1 MRVLLS
7 VTLAAS
13 LSGNIGAIAQ
23 SLATS
28 NANQAAIINQSVS
41 GNAADTKAASAK
53 PSAAPDIKAPASQTA
68 TLKDPKSGCAVVAID
83 DVASDSVAWTGHCA
97 QGMADG
103 AGTLTFSNQGKL
115 VEAITGTFDKGVVH
129 DGQVQIKFADGSSYV
144 GNAVAGHMDGTGV
157 LTTADGD
164 RFQGQW
170 MAGHMTGQGS
180 ALWANGDRYDG
191 AWQDG
196 KASGHGVQVWSDGR
210 KYDGEW
216 KDDQPN
222 GHGVVTRKDGTRFE
236 ADFVDGRPN
245 NPTALEAVAISDTPI
260 PTAAAMPASIAHAD
274 ATPPAAG
281 KDSSKPTGDNAALH
295 PQPAA
300 IAGISGKKLLAID
313 GSSLTLTTNDDGIAR
328 EIVAPNGTAKK
339 NQFAFLNDRVGSV
352 SDGENG
358 NKVVGVF
365 RLTAKG
371 IVTEYSDGRSE
382 VLYPNTEGGVSM
394 LLNAP
399 TGDSFCMAWYPEGHH
414 FSLDDRKAALAE
426 YASKLGLDA
435 SAPKKGSAAKPA
447 PKPSC
452 GTPAADASGAPLP
465 ATHGASE
472 IPKLTPIPKPERHA
486 AIARPFV
493 QAASTQPA
501 SFTAPTPPTPGQPVE
516 VRNATIHTIDADAR
530 DVTPG
535 HEMAALEPHPAPSAA
550 ASQCLSVES
559 DGQHWAFRNHCGYD
573 VQFAYCLMNT
583 GDPLASCDKGSISGS
598 VSPNGSSALIAD
610 KSLSETN
617 ADHDF
622 RWVACSGGA
631 GEVVV
636 HLDKSDPPAGRCVR
650 PGAS

>member
-23 SLATS
+23 SLAS
-28 NANQAAIINQSVS
+28 PSASQADAPALKQSAATDAKVPAPQIGGRPYLLKDS
-41 GNAADTKAASAK
+41 KTGCTVFAMEGIVADTIAW
-53 PSAAPDIKAPASQTA
+53 
-68 TLKDPKSGCAVVAID
+68 SGPCVQQLAEG
-83 DVASDSVAWTGHCA
+83 S
-97 QGMADG
+97 
-103 AGTLTFSNQGKL
+103 GTLTLSNQGKL
-115 VEAITGTFDKGVVH
+115 VEAITGTLEKGVLR
-129 DGQVQIKFADGSSYV
+129 DGQVQIKWADGSSYS
-144 GNAVAGHMDGTGV
+144 GNAVGANMDGAGV
-157 LTTADGD
+157 LTTATGD
-164 RFQGQW
+164 RFEGQW
-170 MAGHMTGQGS
+170 TAGHLTGQGS

-210 KYDGEW
+210 RYDGEW
-216 KDDQPN
+216 RDDQPN
-222 GHGVVTRKDGTRFE
+222 GHGIVTRKDGTRFE

-245 NPTALEAVAISDTPI
+245 NPTALEAVAISDAPQQAA
-260 PTAAAMPASIAHAD
+260 PTQASIAHSAPDEKDAD
-274 ATPPAAG
+274 KPA
-281 KDSSKPTGDNAALH
+281 GDH

-313 GSSLTLTTNDDGIAR
+313 GSSLTLTTTDDGIAR
-328 EIVAPNGTAKK
+328 EIVAPNGTTKK

-352 SDGENG
+352 SDGDEG

-394 LLNAP
+394 QLNAP
-399 TGDSFCMAWYPEGHH
+399 SGESFCMAWYPEGHR
-414 FSLDDRKAALAE
+414 FSLDDRKAALAQ

-435 SAPKKGSAAKPA
+435 PAAKKGAKPA

-452 GTPAADASGAPLP
+452 GTPAAVDASNAPLP
-465 ATHGASE
+465 ATHGASAV
-472 IPKLTPIPKPERHA
+472 PTLTPIPKPERHA
-486 AIARPFV
+486 GLTHPFLHV
-493 QAASTQPA
+493 ASTTPA
-501 SFTAPTPPTPGQPVE
+501 SFAAPAPHDPGQPVE
-516 VRNATIHTIDADAR
+516 VRNAAIHPIDADAP

-535 HEMAALEPHPAPSAA
+535 HETASNEPHAAPSVA

-573 VQFAYCLMNT
+573 VQFAYCLMNAS
-583 GDPLASCDKGSISGS
+583 DPLASCDKGSVSGS

-610 KSLSETN
+610 KSLAETN

-636 HLDKSDPPAGRCVR
+636 HLDHSDPPAGRCVR

>member
-28 NANQAAIINQSVS
+28 NANQATVTNQSVS
-41 GNAADTKAASAK
+41 GNAADTNAAIAK
-53 PSAAPDIKAPASQTA
+53 PNAALDAKVPASLS
-68 TLKDPKSGCAVVAID
+68 LKDAKSGCSVAAID
-83 DVASDSVAWTGHCA
+83 GVSAESVAWTGRCA

-103 AGTLTFSNQGKL
+103 PGTLTFSNQGKL
-115 VEAITGTFDKGVVH
+115 VEAIIATFDHGAVR
-129 DGQVQIKFADGSSYV
+129 DGQVQIKWADGSSYS
-144 GNAVAGHMDGTGV
+144 GNAVAAHMDGAGT
-157 LTTADGD
+157 LTTAAGD

-170 MAGHMTGQGS
+170 TAGHMTGQGS

-191 AWQDG
+191 AWADG

-216 KDDQPN
+216 KDDEPN

-245 NPTALEAVAISDTPI
+245 NPTALEAVAISDSPTPQV
-260 PTAAAMPASIAHAD
+260 AASPASIARSD
-274 ATPPAAG
+274 ATPPANDTG
-281 KDSSKPTGDNAALH
+281 KPASNTLYA
-295 PQPAA
+295 QPAS
-300 IAGISGKKLLAID
+300 IVGISGKKFLAID

-352 SDGENG
+352 SDGDDG

-399 TGDSFCMAWYPEGHH
+399 SGESFCMAWYPEGHR
-414 FSLDDRKAALAE
+414 FSLDDRKAALAQ
-426 YASKLGLDA
+426 YATKLGLDA
-435 SAPKKGSAAKPA
+435 PAPKKGVATKPA

-452 GTPAADASGAPLP
+452 GTPAADASSAPLAP
-465 ATHGASE
+465 THGASTSA
-472 IPKLTPIPKPERHA
+472 PKLTPIPKPERHA
-486 AIARPFV
+486 GLAHPFMQV
-493 QAASTQPA
+493 ASTQPA
-501 SFTAPTPPTPGQPVE
+501 SFTTAEPQHVPGQPIE
-516 VRNATIHTIDADAR
+516 VRSATIHTIDADAR
-530 DVTPG
+530 DPTPG
-535 HEMAALEPHPAPSAA
+535 HETASLDPHPAPSAA

-573 VQFAYCLMNT
+573 VQFAYCLMNAD
-583 GDPLASCDKGSISGS
+583 DPLASCDKGSISGS

>member
-7 VTLAAS
+7 ITLAAS

-28 NANQAAIINQSVS
+28 NANQASVTSQTAS
-41 GNAADTKAASAK
+41 GNAADTNAAVPKPGAALDSKIPAPEIGGAAK
-53 PSAAPDIKAPASQTA
+53 PFL
-68 TLKDPKSGCAVVAID
+68 LKDAKSGCTVLAIEGVTAD
-83 DVASDSVAWTGHCA
+83 GIAWTGTCSE
-97 QGMADG
+97 GLADG
-103 AGTLTFSNQGKL
+103 AGTLTFTNQGKL
-115 VEAITGTFDKGVVH
+115 VEAITATINKGVVR
-129 DGQVQIKFADGSSYV
+129 DGQVRIKWADGSSYA
-144 GNAVAGHMDGTGV
+144 GNAVASRMDGAGV
-157 LTTADGD
+157 LTTATGD
-164 RFQGQW
+164 RFEGQW
-170 MAGHMTGQGS
+170 TAGHLTGQGS

-191 AWQDG
+191 SWRDG
-196 KASGHGVQVWSDGR
+196 KASGHGVQIWSDGR
-210 KYDGEW
+210 RYEGEW
-216 KDDQPN
+216 QNDQPN

-245 NPTALEAVAISDTPI
+245 NPAALEAVAISEAPQAVT
-260 PTAAAMPASIAHAD
+260 TQASITHVD
-274 ATPPAAG
+274 PVPEAAR
-281 KDSSKPTGDNAALH
+281 KDTSKPADTTLH

-313 GSSLTLTTNDDGIAR
+313 GSSLTLTTNEDGIAR

-352 SDGENG
+352 SDGDDTD
-358 NKVVGVF
+358 KVVGVF

-382 VLYPNTEGGVSM
+382 VLYPNSEGGVS
-394 LLNAP
+394 LQLNAP
-399 TGDSFCMAWYPEGHH
+399 SGEAFCMAWYPEGHR
-414 FSLDDRKAALAE
+414 FSLDERKAALAQ
-426 YASKLGLDA
+426 YASKLGLDTA
-435 SAPKKGSAAKPA
+435 APKKGAKPA

-452 GTPAADASGAPLP
+452 GTPAADADSKPLP
-465 ATHGASE
+465 PTHGASVA
-472 IPKLTPIPKPERHA
+472 PKLTPIPKPERHGA
-486 AIARPFV
+486 LARPFLHV
-493 QAASTQPA
+493 ASAQPA
-501 SFTAPTPPTPGQPVE
+501 SFTQPEPHDPGQPVE
-516 VRNATIHTIDADAR
+516 VRSAAIHTIDADAH
-530 DVTPG
+530 DVAPG
-535 HEMAALEPHPAPSAA
+535 REMASLDPHPAASAA

-559 DGQHWAFRNHCGYD
+559 DGQHWAFHNHCGYD
-573 VQFAYCLMNT
+573 VQFAYCLMNA

-636 HLDKSDPPAGRCVR
+636 HLDHSDPPAGRCVR